1 MDNKFYLDKDLR
13 NATKFGYK
21 GQTYE
26 LKSPKDIGKILIG
39 LGETS
44 AIYKFMEAND
54 NNQVVIGEKYF
65 KKEEKNSNI
74 SNMKVYENNLKKSKK
89 NLKLRI
95 TAGVLTAAL
104 FAGALIGCSSKGKTE
119 EPETTTENYQEMDF
133 EQLLALLNEGVQHD
147 SFELMDE
154 VQDYFNNTAAPTIK
168 VKADDGAQ
176 LFLTADEVISLFTYA
191 NANTY
196 SKETFYEI
204 FGSTFDDAKAT
215 EDYTNAA
222 RVLNNYYLRAT
233 EKSGIDELFQDEK
246 NQELFSEFEQ
256 LVLNYNKKPT
266 KENKQKIVN
275 KLDQIYFSGKI
286 DSLKNTCPEAVS
298 FIGTHMTAALELNG
312 VLSKSFA
319 DKVIE
324 ANETVTCNTIKEYIK
339 EIDEYTEARNLV
351 ITTNQDNQDNQ
362 NSQEISL
369 TDNQAL
375 YYISDAM
382 DAKNIKVSSR
392 DIAPII
398 KNGNLTKTISTN
410 NAVYKSTKIKNT
422 TYTKKQVSKKTAIKE
437 FGKEA
442 VEKAEEEADKTD
454 PIITIDNKDYSID
467 DANEIEEITRE
478 AKQYGVNFT
487 NDIYQ
492 EMYRNNGSFNS
503 ATYESKIT
511 TKANSYTGKY
521 KEKYKTAL
529 WEGYKE
535 AIRLAK
541 ELYDSE
547 KDLREQ
553 ATNQIIKEETETV
566 TERVTPKETTTT
578 TTNDSAKQ
586 ETQNNN
592 TNNKST
598 TTETTNNN
606 ETTITKETQTIT
618 PTQDNNYT
626 YEEETIIERVYTK

>member
-1 MDNKFYLDKDLR
+1 MDNKFYLDKELR

-21 GQTYE
+21 GKIYE
-26 LKSPKDIGKILIG
+26 LKSPKDIGEILIS

-44 AIYKFMEAND
+44 AIYRFMEAND
-54 NNQVVIGEKYF
+54 NNRVVIGESHF
-65 KKEEKNSNI
+65 KKEEKDSKI
-74 SNMKVYENNLKKSKK
+74 ENMKVYKNNIKNAKK
-89 NLKLRI
+89 NLKLKI
-95 TAGVLTAAL
+95 TAGILAIAIG
-104 FAGALIGCSSKGKTE
+104 ASALIGCSNQKEKAE
-119 EPETTTENYQEMDF
+119 EPVTTVENYQEMDF
-133 EQLLALLNEGVQHD
+133 EQLLALLNEGVQRD

-168 VKADDGAQ
+168 VKADKGAQ
-176 LFLTADEVISLFTYA
+176 LFLNADEVKSLFTYA
-191 NANTY
+191 NADTY

-215 EDYTNAA
+215 EDYTNSA

-233 EKSGIDELFQDEK
+233 NPSGIDKLFQNAK
-246 NQELFSEFEQ
+246 NQELFASFEQ
-256 LVLNYNKKPT
+256 LVLNYNKKPS

-312 VLSKSFA
+312 VLSKAFA
-319 DKVIE
+319 DKVVE

-351 ITTNQDNQDNQ
+351 VVTNQDK
-362 NSQEISL
+362 QEINL

-382 DAKNIKVSSR
+382 DSKNIKVSSR

-398 KNGNLTKTISTN
+398 KNGKLTKKISTN
-410 NAVYKSTKIKNT
+410 NAVYKNTKIKNT
-422 TYTKKQVSKKTAIKE
+422 KFTKKQVSKKTAIKE
-437 FGKEA
+437 FGKEEA
-442 VEKAEEEADKTD
+442 KKAEQEADKMD

-467 DANEIEEITRE
+467 DANELEEITRE

-492 EMYRNNGSFNS
+492 EMYKNNGSFNS
-503 ATYESKIT
+503 ATYEAKLT
-511 TKANSYTGKY
+511 NKANSYTGKY
-521 KEKYKTAL
+521 KEKYKVAL
-529 WEGYKE
+529 WQGYRE
-535 AIRLAK
+535 AVRLAK

-547 KDLREQ
+547 KQFREE
-553 ATNQIIKEETETV
+553 AEKEIIKEEEIVTTDRYVPKDTTV
-566 TERVTPKETTTT
+566 E
-578 TTNDSAKQ
+578 
-586 ETQNNN
+586 NNN
-592 TNNKST
+592 TNNDNNNTNNENST
-598 TTETTNNN
+598 TVKIETV
-606 ETTITKETQTIT
+606 T
-618 PTQDNNYT
+618 PSADNNYT
-626 YEEETIIERVYTK
+626 YEDETIIERVYSK

>member
-1 MDNKFYLDKDLR
+1 MDNKFYLDKELR

-21 GQTYE
+21 GKIYE
-26 LKSPKDIGKILIG
+26 LKSPKDIGEILIS

-54 NNQVVIGEKYF
+54 NKQVVIGESYF
-65 KKEEKNSNI
+65 KKEEKDSKI
-74 SNMKVYENNLKKSKK
+74 ENMKVYKNNIKNAKK
-89 NLKLRI
+89 NLKLKI
-95 TAGVLTAAL
+95 TAGILTVAIAAS
-104 FAGALIGCSSKGKTE
+104 ALIGCSTREQKKDQPVTM
-119 EPETTTENYQEMDF
+119 ENYQEMDF
-133 EQLLALLNEGVQHD
+133 EQLLALLNEGVQRD

-168 VKADDGAQ
+168 VKADKGAQ
-176 LFLTADEVISLFTYA
+176 LYLNADEIKSLFIYA
-191 NANTY
+191 NADTY

-215 EDYTNAA
+215 EDYTNSA

-233 EKSGIDELFQDEK
+233 NPSGIAKLFTNVK
-246 NQELFSEFEQ
+246 NQELFASFEQ
-256 LVLNYNKKPT
+256 LVLNYNKKPSN
-266 KENKQKIVN
+266 ENKQKIVN
-275 KLDQIYFSGKI
+275 KLDEIYFSGKI

-319 DKVIE
+319 DKVVE

-351 ITTNQDNQDNQ
+351 VVVTTEDK
-362 NSQEISL
+362 QEINLS
-369 TDNQAL
+369 DNQAL

-382 DAKNIKVSSR
+382 DNKNIKVSSR

-398 KNGNLTKTISTN
+398 KNGKLTNKVIKN
-410 NAVYKSTKIKNT
+410 KSALKKLNIKNT
-422 TYTKKQVSKKTAIKE
+422 KYTKKQVSKKTAIKE
-437 FGKEA
+437 FGKEK
-442 VEKAEEEADKTD
+442 VKKAEQEADKFD

-467 DANEIEEITRE
+467 DANKIEEITRE

-503 ATYESKIT
+503 ATYEAKLT
-511 TKANSYTGKY
+511 NKANSYTGKY
-521 KEKYKTAL
+521 KEKYKVAL
-529 WEGYKE
+529 WQGYRE
-535 AIRLAK
+535 AVRLAK

-547 KDLREQ
+547 KQFREE
-553 ATNQIIKEETETV
+553 AEKEIIKEEEEIVTTDRYVPKDTTV
-566 TERVTPKETTTT
+566 ENNNTSNNT
-578 TTNDSAKQ
+578 
-586 ETQNNN
+586 NNN
-592 TNNKST
+592 TNNDNNNTNNENST
-598 TTETTNNN
+598 TVKTETV
-606 ETTITKETQTIT
+606 T
-618 PTQDNNYT
+618 PSADNNYT
-626 YEEETIIERVYTK
+626 YEEETIVDRVYSK

>member
-1 MDNKFYLDKDLR
+1 MDNKFYLDKELR

-21 GQTYE
+21 GKIYE
-26 LKSPKDIGKILIG
+26 LKSPKDIGEILIS

-54 NNQVVIGEKYF
+54 NKQVVIGESYF
-65 KKEEKNSNI
+65 KKEEKDSKI
-74 SNMKVYENNLKKSKK
+74 ENMKVYKNNIKNAKK
-89 NLKLRI
+89 NLKLKI
-95 TAGVLTAAL
+95 TAGILTVAIAAS
-104 FAGALIGCSSKGKTE
+104 ALIGCSTREQKKEQPVTM
-119 EPETTTENYQEMDF
+119 ENYQEMDF
-133 EQLLALLNEGVQHD
+133 EQLLALLNEGVQRD

-168 VKADDGAQ
+168 VKSDKGAQ
-176 LFLTADEVISLFTYA
+176 LYLNADEIKSLFIYA
-191 NANTY
+191 NADTY

-215 EDYTNAA
+215 EDYTNSA

-233 EKSGIDELFQDEK
+233 NPSGIAKLFTSGK
-246 NQELFSEFEQ
+246 NQELFASFEQ
-256 LVLNYNKKPT
+256 LVLNYNKKPS

-275 KLDQIYFSGKI
+275 KLDEIYFSGKI

-319 DKVIE
+319 DKVVE

-351 ITTNQDNQDNQ
+351 VVTTEDK
-362 NSQEISL
+362 QEINLS
-369 TDNQAL
+369 DNQAL

-382 DAKNIKVSSR
+382 DNKNIKVSSR

-398 KNGNLTKTISTN
+398 KNGKLTNKVIKN
-410 NAVYKSTKIKNT
+410 KSALKKLNIKNT
-422 TYTKKQVSKKTAIKE
+422 KYTKKQVSKKTAIKE
-437 FGKEA
+437 FGKEE
-442 VEKAEEEADKTD
+442 VKKAEQEADKMD

-467 DANEIEEITRE
+467 DANKIEEITRE

-503 ATYESKIT
+503 ATYETKLT
-511 TKANSYTGKY
+511 NKANSYTGKY
-521 KEKYKTAL
+521 KEKYKVAL
-529 WEGYKE
+529 WQGYRE
-535 AIRLAK
+535 AVRLAK

-547 KDLREQ
+547 KQFREE
-553 ATNQIIKEETETV
+553 AEKEIIKEEEEIVTTDRYVPKDTTV
-566 TERVTPKETTTT
+566 E
-578 TTNDSAKQ
+578 
-586 ETQNNN
+586 NNN
-592 TNNKST
+592 TNNNTNNDNNNTNNENST
-598 TTETTNNN
+598 TVKTETV
-606 ETTITKETQTIT
+606 T
-618 PTQDNNYT
+618 PSADNNYT
-626 YEEETIIERVYTK
+626 YEEETIVDRVYSK

>member
-74 SNMKVYENNLKKSKK
+74 SNMKVYKNNLKKSKK

-351 ITTNQDNQDNQ
+351 ITTNQDNQ

-511 TKANSYTGKY
+511 AKANSYTGKY
-521 KEKYKTAL
+521 KEKYKKAL

-578 TTNDSAKQ
+578 TTNDSTKQ

>member
-1 MDNKFYLDKDLR
+1 MDNKFYLDKELR

-21 GQTYE
+21 GKTYE
-26 LKSPKDIGKILIG
+26 LKSPKDIGEILIG

-54 NNQVVIGEKYF
+54 NKQVVIGEEYF
-65 KKEEKNSNI
+65 KKEKDSKI
-74 SNMKVYENNLKKSKK
+74 SNMKVYKNNIKNAKK
-89 NLKLRI
+89 NLKLKI
-95 TAGVLTAAL
+95 TAGILTVAVAAS
-104 FAGALIGCSSKGKTE
+104 ALIGCSTKEQKTE
-119 EPETTTENYQEMDF
+119 EPVTTVENYQEMDF
-133 EQLLALLNEGVQHD
+133 EQLLALLNEGVQRD

-168 VKADDGAQ
+168 VKADKGAQ
-176 LFLTADEVISLFTYA
+176 LFLNAEEVKSLFTYA
-191 NANTY
+191 NADTY

-215 EDYTNAA
+215 EDYTNSA

-233 EKSGIDELFQDEK
+233 NPSGIDKLFQNEK
-246 NQELFSEFEQ
+246 NQELFASFEK
-256 LVLNYNKKPT
+256 LVLNYNKKPS

-319 DKVIE
+319 DKVVE

-351 ITTNQDNQDNQ
+351 VVTNQDK
-362 NSQEISL
+362 QEINL

-382 DAKNIKVSSR
+382 DNKNIKVSSR

-398 KNGNLTKTISTN
+398 KNGRLTKKISTN
-410 NAVYKSTKIKNT
+410 NTVYKNTKIKNT
-422 TYTKKQVSKKTAIKE
+422 KFTRKQVSKKTAIKE
-437 FGKEA
+437 FGKDE
-442 VEKAEEEADKTD
+442 VKKAEDKADRLD

-467 DANEIEEITRE
+467 DANAIEEITRE

-503 ATYESKIT
+503 ATYEAKLT
-511 TKANSYTGKY
+511 NKANSYTGKY
-521 KEKYKTAL
+521 KDKYKVAL
-529 WEGYKE
+529 WQGYRE
-535 AIRLAK
+535 AVRLAK

-547 KDLREQ
+547 KQFRED
-553 ATNQIIKEETETV
+553 AEKEIIKEEETTTTDRNIPKDTTVEDNTNNNNNSNNNSGNNSNNNNSSNDNTNNNEDSTIIKNTETV
-566 TERVTPKETTTT
+566 TP
-578 TTNDSAKQ
+578 SA
-586 ETQNNN
+586 
-592 TNNKST
+592 
-598 TTETTNNN
+598 
-606 ETTITKETQTIT
+606 
-618 PTQDNNYT
+618 DNNYT
-626 YEEETIIERVYTK
+626 YEDETIIERVYSK

>member
-1 MDNKFYLDKDLR
+1 MDNKFYLDKELR

-21 GQTYE
+21 GKIYE
-26 LKSPKDIGKILIG
+26 LKSPKDIGEILIG

-54 NNQVVIGEKYF
+54 NKQVVIGESYF
-65 KKEEKNSNI
+65 KKEEKDSKI
-74 SNMKVYENNLKKSKK
+74 ENMKVYKNNIKNAKK
-89 NLKLRI
+89 NLKLKI
-95 TAGVLTAAL
+95 TAGILTVAIAAS
-104 FAGALIGCSSKGKTE
+104 ALIGCSTREQKKEQPVTM
-119 EPETTTENYQEMDF
+119 ENYQEMDF
-133 EQLLALLNEGVQHD
+133 EQLLALLNEGVQRD

-168 VKADDGAQ
+168 VKADKGAQ
-176 LFLTADEVISLFTYA
+176 LYLNADEIKSLFIYA
-191 NANTY
+191 NADTY

-215 EDYTNAA
+215 EDYTNSA

-233 EKSGIDELFQDEK
+233 NPSGIAKLFTNVK
-246 NQELFSEFEQ
+246 NQELFASFEQ
-256 LVLNYNKKPT
+256 LVLNYNKKPS

-275 KLDQIYFSGKI
+275 KLDEIYFSGKI

-319 DKVIE
+319 DKVVE

-351 ITTNQDNQDNQ
+351 VVTTEDK
-362 NSQEISL
+362 QEINLS
-369 TDNQAL
+369 DNQAL

-382 DAKNIKVSSR
+382 DNKNIKVSSR

-398 KNGNLTKTISTN
+398 KNGKLTNKVIKN
-410 NAVYKSTKIKNT
+410 KSALKKLNIKNT
-422 TYTKKQVSKKTAIKE
+422 KYTKKQVSKKTAIKE
-437 FGKEA
+437 FGKEK
-442 VEKAEEEADKTD
+442 VKKAEQEADKMD

-467 DANEIEEITRE
+467 DANKIEEITRE

-503 ATYESKIT
+503 ATYEAKLT
-511 TKANSYTGKY
+511 NKANSYTGKY
-521 KEKYKTAL
+521 KEKYKVAL
-529 WEGYKE
+529 WQGYRE
-535 AIRLAK
+535 AVRLAK

-547 KDLREQ
+547 KQFREE
-553 ATNQIIKEETETV
+553 AEKEIIKEEEEIVTTDRYVPKDTTV
-566 TERVTPKETTTT
+566 E
-578 TTNDSAKQ
+578 
-586 ETQNNN
+586 NNN
-592 TNNKST
+592 TNNNTNNDNNNTNNENST
-598 TTETTNNN
+598 TVKTETV
-606 ETTITKETQTIT
+606 T
-618 PTQDNNYT
+618 PSADNNYT
-626 YEEETIIERVYTK
+626 YEEETIVDRVYSK

>member
-74 SNMKVYENNLKKSKK
+74 SNMKVYKNNLKKSKK

-351 ITTNQDNQDNQ
+351 ITTNQDNQ

-410 NAVYKSTKIKNT
+410 NAVYKNTKIKNT

-442 VEKAEEEADKTD
+442 VEKAEEKADKTD

-511 TKANSYTGKY
+511 AKANSYTGKY
-521 KEKYKTAL
+521 KEKYKKAL

-578 TTNDSAKQ
+578 TTNDSTKQ

>member
-1 MDNKFYLDKDLR
+1 MDNKFYLDKELR

-21 GQTYE
+21 GKIYE
-26 LKSPKDIGKILIG
+26 LKSPKDIGEILIS

-54 NNQVVIGEKYF
+54 NKQVVIGESYF
-65 KKEEKNSNI
+65 KKEEKDSKI
-74 SNMKVYENNLKKSKK
+74 ENMKVYKNNIKNAKK
-89 NLKLRI
+89 NLKLKI
-95 TAGVLTAAL
+95 TAGILTVAIAAS
-104 FAGALIGCSSKGKTE
+104 ALIGCSTREQKKEQPVTM
-119 EPETTTENYQEMDF
+119 ENYQEMDF
-133 EQLLALLNEGVQHD
+133 EQLLALLNEGVQRD

-168 VKADDGAQ
+168 VKADKGAQ
-176 LFLTADEVISLFTYA
+176 LYLNADEIKSLFIYA
-191 NANTY
+191 NADTY

-215 EDYTNAA
+215 EDYTNSA

-233 EKSGIDELFQDEK
+233 NPSGIAKLFTNGK
-246 NQELFSEFEQ
+246 NQELFASFEQ
-256 LVLNYNKKPT
+256 LVLNYNKKPSN
-266 KENKQKIVN
+266 ENKQKIVN
-275 KLDQIYFSGKI
+275 KLDEIYFSGKI

-319 DKVIE
+319 DKVVE

-351 ITTNQDNQDNQ
+351 VVTTEDK
-362 NSQEISL
+362 QEINLS
-369 TDNQAL
+369 DNQAL

-382 DAKNIKVSSR
+382 DNKNIKVSSR

-398 KNGNLTKTISTN
+398 KNGKLTNKVIKN
-410 NAVYKSTKIKNT
+410 KSALKKLNIKNT
-422 TYTKKQVSKKTAIKE
+422 KYTKKQVSKKTAIKE
-437 FGKEA
+437 FGKEE
-442 VEKAEEEADKTD
+442 VKKAEQEADKMD

-467 DANEIEEITRE
+467 DANKIEEITRE

-503 ATYESKIT
+503 ATYEAKLT
-511 TKANSYTGKY
+511 NKANSYTGKY
-521 KEKYKTAL
+521 KEKYKVAL
-529 WEGYKE
+529 WQGYRE
-535 AIRLAK
+535 AVRLAK

-547 KDLREQ
+547 KQFREE
-553 ATNQIIKEETETV
+553 AEKEIIKEEEEIVTTDRYVPKDTTV
-566 TERVTPKETTTT
+566 ENNNTSNNT
-578 TTNDSAKQ
+578 
-586 ETQNNN
+586 NNN
-592 TNNKST
+592 TNNDNNNTNNENST
-598 TTETTNNN
+598 TVKTETV
-606 ETTITKETQTIT
+606 T
-618 PTQDNNYT
+618 PSADNNYT
-626 YEEETIIERVYTK
+626 YEEETIVDRVYSK

>member
-1 MDNKFYLDKDLR
+1 MDNKFYLDKELK

-21 GQTYE
+21 GKVYE
-26 LKSPKDIGKILIG
+26 LKSPRDIGEILIS

-54 NNQVVIGEKYF
+54 NNQVVVGKNYF
-65 KKEEKNSNI
+65 NKEEKSNI
-74 SNMKVYENNLKKSKK
+74 SNMKVYGDNIKKAKK
-89 NLKLRI
+89 KLKLKT
-95 TAGVLTAAL
+95 TAVILTIAL
-104 FAGALIGCSSKGKTE
+104 AAGALVGCEKNNQKQE
-119 EPETTTENYQEMDF
+119 EPVEETLNYQEMDF

-168 VKADDGAQ
+168 VKKDKDTQ
-176 LFLTADEVISLFTYA
+176 LFLNAEEIKSLFIYA
-191 NANTY
+191 NADTY

-215 EDYTNAA
+215 EDYTNSA

-233 EKSGIDELFQDEK
+233 EKSGIDKLFQEEK
-246 NQELFSEFEQ
+246 NQELFASFEQ
-256 LVLNYNKKPT
+256 LVLNYNKNPNN
-266 KENKQKIVN
+266 ENKQKIVN

-339 EIDEYTEARNLV
+339 EIDEYTEARNLI
-351 ITTNQDNQDNQ
+351 ITTNQEN
-362 NSQEISL
+362 QEINL

-382 DAKNIKVSSR
+382 DNKNIKVSSR

-398 KNGNLTKTISTN
+398 KNGNITKKISTT
-410 NAVYKSTKIKNT
+410 NAVYKNTKIKNT
-422 TYTKKQVSKKTAIKE
+422 TFTRKKVSKKTAIKE
-437 FGKEA
+437 FGKTE
-442 VEKAEEEADKTD
+442 VTKAEEKSDKTD
-454 PIITIDNKDYSID
+454 PIITIDDKDFSID
-467 DANEIEEITRE
+467 DANEIEEITRA
-478 AKQYGVNFT
+478 AKQYGVDFT
-487 NDIYQ
+487 NDIYH
-492 EMYRNNGSFNS
+492 EMNENNGSFNS
-503 ATYESKIT
+503 STYENKIT
-511 TKANSYTGKY
+511 DKANSYTGKY

-529 WEGYKE
+529 WQGYKE

-547 KDLREQ
+547 KQFREEAAKQ
-553 ATNQIIKEETETV
+553 VIKEETETI
-566 TERVTPKETTTT
+566 TQRVTPQETQDTTTNTTTETTTN
-578 TTNDSAKQ
+578 TTNNA
-586 ETQNNN
+586 
-592 TNNKST
+592 TNST
-598 TTETTNNN
+598 TTETTTETITNNN
-606 ETTITKETQTIT
+606 ETTTITKETQTIT
-618 PTQDNNYT
+618 PTENNNYT

>member
-1 MDNKFYLDKDLR
+1 MDNKFYLDKELR

-26 LKSPKDIGKILIG
+26 LKSPKDIGEILIG

-54 NNQVVIGEKYF
+54 NNQVVIGKEHF
-65 KKEEKNSNI
+65 KQEEKESKI
-74 SNMKVYENNLKKSKK
+74 SNMKVYKNNIKKAKKSLS
-89 NLKLRI
+89 LKI
-95 TAGVLTAAL
+95 TAGILAIAIG
-104 FAGALIGCSSKGKTE
+104 ASALIGCSNQKEKGK
-119 EPETTTENYQEMDF
+119 EPVTTVENYQEMNF
-133 EQLLALLNEGVQHD
+133 EQLLALLNEGVQKN
-147 SFELMDE
+147 SFKLMDE

-168 VKADDGAQ
+168 VKADKGAQ
-176 LFLTADEVISLFTYA
+176 LFLNADEIKSLFIYA
-191 NANTY
+191 NADTY

-215 EDYTNAA
+215 EDYTNSA

-233 EKSGIDELFQDEK
+233 NPSGIDKLFKNEK
-246 NQELFSEFEQ
+246 NQELFASFEQ
-256 LVLNYNKKPT
+256 LVLNYNKKPS

-319 DKVIE
+319 DKVVE

-351 ITTNQDNQDNQ
+351 VVTNKDK
-362 NSQEISL
+362 QEINL

-382 DAKNIKVSSR
+382 DNKNIKVSSR

-398 KNGNLTKTISTN
+398 KNGRLTKKISTN
-410 NAVYKSTKIKNT
+410 NAVYKNTKIKNT
-422 TYTKKQVSKKTAIKE
+422 KFTKKQVNKKTAVKE
-437 FGKEA
+437 FGKDE
-442 VEKAEEEADKTD
+442 VKKAEEEADRLD
-454 PIITIDNKDYSID
+454 PIIDIDGKDYSVD
-467 DANEIEEITRE
+467 DANALEEITRE

-503 ATYESKIT
+503 ATYEAKIT
-511 TKANSYTGKY
+511 NKANSYTGKY
-521 KEKYKTAL
+521 KEKYRVAL
-529 WEGYKE
+529 WQGYKE
-535 AIRLAK
+535 AVRLAK

-547 KDLREQ
+547 KQFRED
-553 ATNQIIKEETETV
+553 AENEIINEE
-566 TERVTPKETTTT
+566 ETTTT
-578 TTNDSAKQ
+578 DRYTPNNTTTDD
-586 ETQNNN
+586 N
-592 TNNKST
+592 TNNNDNNNNDNNNNNNDNN
-598 TTETTNNN
+598 NNN
-606 ETTITKETQTIT
+606 EDSTTIKDTETIT
-618 PTQDNNYT
+618 PSADNDYT
-626 YEEETIIERVYTK
+626 YEDETIIERVYSK